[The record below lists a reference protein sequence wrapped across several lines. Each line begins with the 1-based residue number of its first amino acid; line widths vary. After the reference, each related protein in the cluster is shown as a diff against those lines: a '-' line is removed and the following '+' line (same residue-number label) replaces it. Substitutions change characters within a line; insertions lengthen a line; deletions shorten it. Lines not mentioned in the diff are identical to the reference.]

1 VGSALLDSLLKFL
14 SDNWGNVASVIG
26 AVLTVVYSRSAKKSA
41 DAAKTAATN
50 AKARMVAIDWVV
62 HFGEIVSQIDD
73 LLIRVSHETDRQR
86 ASVDLAKL
94 RSKVAV
100 CLNWDSPITDENI
113 RKKILRSSTQ
123 ISSIAV
129 QLDNHQADPTKSLH
143 IPKINKTLSDQRE
156 LYAIALD
163 LAKSNATESSN
174 VK

>member
-1 VGSALLDSLLKFL
+1 MLDSLLYFL
-14 SDNWGNVASVIG
+14 SENWGNAASVLG
-26 AVLTVVYSRSAKKSA
+26 AVLTVFYARSAKKAA
-41 DAAKTAATN
+41 DAAQIAATN

-62 HFGEIVSQIDD
+62 HFSEIVSQIDD
-73 LLIRVSHETDRQR
+73 LLIRISHETDRKR

-100 CLNWDSPITDENI
+100 CLNWDSPIADENI

-129 QLDNHQADPTKSLH
+129 QLDNNQANPANSVQ

-163 LAKSNATESSN
+163 LAKNNATESGH